1 MRDRN
6 DPTYKRVQGQF
17 GKFED
22 AHPTQRRG
30 TALAWPEE
38 GLPLPELSEGTARV
52 VFTAI
57 GMGIG
62 LLMLVLAAVSFAAS
76 RSWAEVDRDGA
87 STGYALPVLFLIVS
101 GLGCIAATLNHQ
113 FRVARGGGGG
123 HH

>member
-6 DPTYKRVQGQF
+6 DPTYKRVQGQY
-17 GKFED
+17 GKFEE
-22 AHPTQRRG
+22 AHPTPRRG

-38 GLPLPELSEGTARV
+38 GLPLPELRVVTARV

-57 GMGIG
+57 GLGVG
-62 LLMLVLAAVSFAAS
+62 LLMLVLSAVSFAAS
-76 RSWAEVDRDGA
+76 RSWAALDRDGA

-113 FRVARGGGGG
+113 FRVTRGGGG